1 MNETEQLQFELD
13 SHKGLVKELKRDIE
27 SIKGERNAVIKSYAD
42 LLGEVNELKAELR
55 YINSITGGLVF
66 GTDYE
71 R

>member
-27 SIKGERNAVIKSYAD
+27 AIKGERNAIIRSYAD

-55 YINSITGGLVF
+55 YINSLMGGLVY